1 MGALRT
7 FIDANIRLSNGFDK
21 LLPAKFR
28 VDGNRHFVEHFSPR
42 FLSQGQHIYDIG
54 GGKNPYISIDKK
66 QELGLTVTALDIQ
79 ADEMARAP
87 VGAYDKTVCAD
98 ISRYQGE
105 ADADLVICQAL
116 LEHVKDVGGAFEAIA
131 SMLKPG
137 GRALIFVPSRNAV
150 FARLNILLPQKIKE
164 RILFAIYPQTCRNQG
179 FVSYYDR
186 CTPKAF
192 RALATRNG
200 LVVEAEEYYF
210 VSSYFRFFF
219 PAYLLWRA
227 WLLGFHAVAGN
238 QAAETFSMAL
248 RKTEEAQAK
257 GPAMPTRSD

>member
-1 MGALRT
+1 VGAVRA
-7 FIDANIRLSNGFDK
+7 FINGNIRLSHSFDK
-21 LLPAKFR
+21 LLPAKLR
-28 VDGNRHFVEHFSPR
+28 VDGNRHFIECFAPR
-42 FLSQGQHIYDIG
+42 FLAEGQRVFDIG
-54 GGKNPYISIDKK
+54 GGKNPYISVDRK

-87 VGAYDKTVCAD
+87 AGAYDESICAD
-98 ISRYQGE
+98 ISSYRGN

-150 FARLNILLPQKIKE
+150 FARLNLLLPQKIKE
-164 RILFAIYPQTCRNQG
+164 RILFAIYPQTRRNQG

-186 CTPKAF
+186 CTPRDF
-192 RALATRNG
+192 RRLGEGNG
-200 LVVEAEEYYF
+200 LVVEEAEYYF

-219 PAYLLWRA
+219 PAYLLWRL

-248 RKTEEAQAK
+248 RKPEEAQAK
-257 GPAMPTRSD
+257 DPAMPTRSD